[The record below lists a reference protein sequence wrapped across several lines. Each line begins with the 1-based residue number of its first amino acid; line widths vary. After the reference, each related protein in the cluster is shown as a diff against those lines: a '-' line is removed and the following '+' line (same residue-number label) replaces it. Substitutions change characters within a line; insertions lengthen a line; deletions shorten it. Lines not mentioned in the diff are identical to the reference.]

1 MIALIVIGVV
11 AVLGLAATARD
22 LRDDGRATWARRQRI
37 RERE

>member
-1 MIALIVIGVV
+1 VIGIILLGAV

-22 LRDDGRATWARRQRI
+22 LRDDGRATWAQRRRI